1 MKEISFSSNL
11 RKYREAAG
19 YTVKEFSKILGVPYS
34 TYMGYERGR
43 REPNFTAVDKIAK
56 ALGISPGTLL
66 GIPTDED
73 PIEERKKLVRR
84 AGLQISE
91 VSPPGCV
98 TVMLDM
104 PDFIRRNYPTLPE
117 QMPVAFPQSDFI
129 EWVDDAM
136 AEYEAKTKTALHDAF
151 YSALQEKLYSDMAG
165 EILKKQKGEK

>member
-1 MKEISFSSNL
+1 MNFAENL
-11 RKYREAAG
+11 KKYREEAG
-19 YTVKEFSKILGVPYS
+19 YVTAKDFAAVLNIPVS
-34 TYMGYERGR
+34 TYTSYENGT
-43 REPNFTAVDKIAK
+43 REPNFRRLDEIAA
-56 ALGISPGTLL
+56 ALHIAPAALL
-66 GIPTDED
+66 GITAKED
-73 PIEERKKLVRR
+73 PIEERKKLIRR
-84 AGLQISE
+84 AGFQISE

-104 PDFIRRNYPTLPE
+104 PDFIRRHYPTMPE